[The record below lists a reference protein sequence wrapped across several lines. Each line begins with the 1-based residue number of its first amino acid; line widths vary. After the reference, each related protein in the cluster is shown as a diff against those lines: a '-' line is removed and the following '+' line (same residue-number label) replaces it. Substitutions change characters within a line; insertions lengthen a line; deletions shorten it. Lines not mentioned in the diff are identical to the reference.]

1 MKLKGTSEHD
11 DGLLESRVPRGHRQ
25 LEAPIDTASAEV
37 ARLGEERA
45 EKVSRL
51 RLVEKEK
58 VKLETERKEALSR
71 QKLANEHIRAESAL
85 AVLPVAVLQD

>member
-1 MKLKGTSEHD
+1 MTTDSLSHEY
-11 DGLLESRVPRGHRQ
+11 LEDIVSIAG

-51 RLVEKEK
+51 RLVEKER
-58 VKLETERKEALSR
+58 VKLETERKEALSLQR
-71 QKLANEHIRAESAL
+71 LANEHVRAESAL